1 METGNHRQ
9 RCNISDTVVDWKAN
23 VIARNRA
30 NPDRELV
37 TVNETRL
44 NWYDEQV
51 NKYYVRLDG
60 KQKIDV
66 GLDK

>member
-1 METGNHRQ
+1 ML
-9 RCNISDTVVDWKAN
+9 
-23 VIARNRA
+23 IARNRA

-60 KQKIDV
+60 KQKN
-66 GLDK
+66 